1 MSKALFYT
9 VLIFTI
15 TQIAVWYQTNG
26 QFISDWFKN
35 NPFILSL
42 FGVPISFGYIY
53 ATKWAFEAFDGVLWP
68 GRLLGFA
75 LGMIIFAILTNSY
88 LGEGIT
94 TKVAISLILA
104 TALVV
109 IQVFW
114 K

>member
-9 VLIFTI
+9 ILIFTV

-26 QFISDWFKN
+26 QFISEWFKN

-42 FGVPISFGYIY
+42 FGIPISFGYIY
-53 ATKWAFEAFDGVLWP
+53 ATKYAFAAFDGVFWP
-68 GRLLGFA
+68 GRLLGFEV
-75 LGMIIFAILTNSY
+75 GMIIFAILTNSY

-94 TKVAISLILA
+94 TKVAVSLILA

-109 IQVFW
+109 IQIFW